1 VSCIE
6 IQAIKEGH
14 FSAFFEVR
22 GLTGTHVEL
31 STSFYEE
38 KVPQIKILKFSLQPK
53 QKQTPR
59 TQQGCK
65 I

>member
-38 KVPQIKILKFSLQPK
+38 KVPQINFEIFLYTTHAKTDTTHS
-53 QKQTPR
+53 T
-59 TQQGCK
+59 GV
-65 I
+65 